1 MTKKVCMVMTDAI
14 SFNVLC
20 RGQLEFLVENYDV
33 ELTLVSGG
41 DDSQHEILD
50 SRAVGRSVRI
60 PFRRKP
66 DLGSDLTNL
75 LRLFWFFLFNRFDVV
90 VYSTPKA
97 MLLASI
103 ASFLTVQRR
112 RVCLIR
118 GRAYEGYEGSKRR
131 IFLLLDAL
139 AIRMSSSVLAISK
152 SLKNAYIADGFL
164 ADTIDVLGLGSSNGV
179 NLEKFHPVQIKNR
192 DCSKFRVG
200 IVGRVC
206 ADKGVLELDEVIRGI
221 KKHRPDVKFTVV
233 GRIEDESGERF
244 ARAWIHDGLVDYV
257 ENERKIEEVFQ
268 GLDLHLFLSHREG
281 FGNVALEAAACG
293 VPTFGFDVVG
303 VRDSVNDNI
312 SGRLFDLGDTL
323 GVIEAIAAAVDDPG
337 SFRNQFKGCR
347 EWVIENFDQK
357 VVWRRYYDFYLNGR
371 SNLC

>member
-1 MTKKVCMVMTDAI
+1 MTKKLCMVMTDAV

-20 RGQLEFLVENYDV
+20 RGQLEFLVENYDL

-41 DDSQHEILD
+41 DDRQHEILD

-66 DLGSDLTNL
+66 DLRSDLTNI

-103 ASFLTVQRR
+103 ASFLTLQRR

-131 IFLLLDAL
+131 LFLLLDAL
-139 AIRMSSSVLAISK
+139 SIRISSSVLAISR
-152 SLKNAYIADGFL
+152 SLKNAYIADGFC
-164 ADTIDVLGLGSSNGV
+164 ADTIDVLGQGSSNGV
-179 NLEKFHPVQIKNR
+179 NLEKFHPVQIQNR
-192 DCSKFRVG
+192 DCSNFRVG

-206 ADKGVLELDEVIRGI
+206 ADKGVLELDEVIRGV
-221 KKHRPDVKFTVV
+221 KKQRPDVNFTIV
-233 GRIEDESGERF
+233 GRIEDESGECCVK
-244 ARAWIHDGLVDYV
+244 AWIQDGIVDYV
-257 ENERKIEEVFQ
+257 ENERKIEKVFQ
-268 GLDLHLFLSHREG
+268 SLDLHLFLSHREG

-303 VRDSVNDNI
+303 VRDSVNNNV
-312 SGRLFDLGDTL
+312 SGKLFKFGDTL
-323 GVIEAIAAAVDDPG
+323 SLIESISAAVGDPAA
-337 SFRNQFKGCR
+337 FRDGFKGCR
-347 EWVIENFDQK
+347 AWVIKNFDQEM
-357 VVWRRYYDFYLNGR
+357 VWRRYYDFYLNRR
-371 SNLC
+371 SEKC